1 LRHESNALLAAPG
14 QAESLREQID
24 RLLAGEALAERLGR
38 QARADAEGYTW
49 EKRAEKI
56 LGGWR

>member
-1 LRHESNALLAAPG
+1 LQHESNALLAAPG
-14 QAESLREQID
+14 QADSLKEQIG
-24 RLLAGEALAERLGR
+24 RLLVDEALAERLGG

-56 LGGWR
+56 LEGWR